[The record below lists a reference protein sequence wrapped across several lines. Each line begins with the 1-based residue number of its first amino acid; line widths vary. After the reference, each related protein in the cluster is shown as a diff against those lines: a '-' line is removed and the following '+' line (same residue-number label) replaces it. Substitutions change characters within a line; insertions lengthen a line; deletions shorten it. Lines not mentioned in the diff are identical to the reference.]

1 MISTYLGQVIVSPR
15 ANRGDKMSSTNSE
28 ENRINNEESCK
39 ECGCKIIEDGDSHS
53 HCIACGMPVK
63 KLSFDTGYKYP
74 SEVQEPRRTNT
85 ISSLGSQII
94 KDKNPIS
101 RKLIILQ
108 NRASQKKISYDEKI
122 VAEVEN
128 TGVKGNTIPLL
139 AEIMKIANSDNKLS
153 TNRDILKGSKSL
165 SNPKDRSQYK
175 LRVYAIAGLT
185 LLNRNLFSNS
195 VLQIQDKWGI
205 HKDDI
210 SNLKKFISRQLICSG
225 YDIPVNRINSDEESS
240 IELRNHQL
248 SLFLYDIRDH
258 LASYINFTSSKEI
271 IDKAIMILSENG
283 EPITHVSPSQIGG
296 KFRNLSPE
304 RAALQSVVD
313 SMCALDYNEREIKK
327 LYKKFPVRGMKT
339 IFSRL
344 NAYRQNLAEDV

>member
-1 MISTYLGQVIVSPR
+1 M
-15 ANRGDKMSSTNSE
+15 
-28 ENRINNEESCK
+28 
-39 ECGCKIIEDGDSHS
+39 
-53 HCIACGMPVK
+53 
-63 KLSFDTGYKYP
+63 
-74 SEVQEPRRTNT
+74 
-85 ISSLGSQII
+85 
-94 KDKNPIS
+94 
-101 RKLIILQ
+101 
-108 NRASQKKISYDEKI
+108 
-122 VAEVEN
+122 
-128 TGVKGNTIPLL
+128 
-139 AEIMKIANSDNKLS
+139 
-153 TNRDILKGSKSL
+153 
-165 SNPKDRSQYK
+165 
-175 LRVYAIAGLT
+175 
-185 LLNRNLFSNS
+185 LNRNLFSNS

-313 SMCALDYNEREIKK
+313 
-327 LYKKFPVRGMKT
+327 
-339 IFSRL
+339 
-344 NAYRQNLAEDV
+344 